1 CKGGRFEELVTEELN
16 NCSKVDGNLEFINM
30 AEVPLSMN
38 LLTSVRRIKGALR
51 IENSPA
57 FTTFTYLPN
66 LRKIENKG
74 EGPALT
80 VENNENLEDID
91 FPSLTNF
98 SSKHPPWIVIR
109 NNPVLVL
116 SGRFGEMLRGL
127 KQKHKQLVVLDD
139 ASSILENAT
148 WNMDGNITTD
158 ASSDIYSGSR
168 NWIFVVVA
176 ILLVILVPLLC
187 CATMCKLKGKQL
199 FRYGTRMSNFLPYP
213 NYNLNE
219 KQRLVLRSL
228 CEDVLTMNT
237 LSWRTEELGLLC
249 QHEKD
254 CKCEKIEK
262 VLKRYENI
270 IKENMIQVAENGS
283 LSLVLGDTPR
293 ASKSQRLISERI
305 QKMLVMKHVVLIGT
319 EDDPSCVLP
328 KIPTTPGKDRTYE
341 YDTTKMTLR
350 FKNSME
356 VSNNS
361 RRFEYDAEFTSENK
375 TRLFKLEFVYFV
387 WGSLDLNVNVEELL
401 RLLQFCKIPGH
412 SLCVSNR
419 HKEVFSLLNL
429 FYSFVVRAETPV
441 QLTDVFK
448 IHNAKC
454 NGCMLDRHEMIF
466 SMKFLLVWGI
476 QSGALPKLHQAA
488 NSWLDTYDGMA
499 AFQKIHPN
507 VVSFHPFFIPDLFPE
522 DMEEIVKAGGCDPP
536 KFSDRMEYLM
546 RDRFTYQA
554 EGVDVTDFEKNVEVG
569 KKKRLELEKSLGIDR
584 QTTTTM
590 MEVQPDE
597 EEATI
602 GSKKRRKDE
611 AEDYWASKEKQILEL
626 KAKREGRKMVQPESS
641 RIPSTEPSKE
651 KVETVQNINKQTE
664 HGSSPAEAL
673 ARFIDKGLDKAPTN
687 PSKEKLPGLGQQ
699 VSKTPIGKPSVPQES
714 AKAPSKDTVIGAKGM
729 PTPAVGKVGSTPA
742 NLAKNP
748 NIALPKSIRI
758 LATAQ
763 TPRIRPAVIPI
774 HQVVPK
780 AKSQGKLPGQ
790 IQSPRLSKDMKR

>member
-1 CKGGRFEELVTEELN
+1 MSYFGSVMRKKCKGGRFEELVTEELN
-16 NCSKVDGNLEFINM
+16 NCSKVEGNLEFINM

-38 LLTSVRRIKGALR
+38 LLASVQKIKGALR

-57 FTTFTYLPN
+57 FTTFPYLSK
-66 LRKIENKG
+66 LRRIENAG
-74 EGPALT
+74 EGDFDDIGISIVHRPALT

-91 FPSLTNF
+91 FPSLKYLK
-98 SSKHPPWIVIR
+98 SKNPPWIVIR

-116 SGRFGEMLRGL
+116 SGRFGEKLRDL

-148 WNMDGNITTD
+148 YIMDGNIT
-158 ASSDIYSGSR
+158 AG
-168 NWIFVVVA
+168 
-176 ILLVILVPLLC
+176 
-187 CATMCKLKGKQL
+187 
-199 FRYGTRMSNFLPYP
+199 
-213 NYNLNE
+213 
-219 KQRLVLRSL
+219 
-228 CEDVLTMNT
+228 
-237 LSWRTEELGLLC
+237 
-249 QHEKD
+249 
-254 CKCEKIEK
+254 EKIEK

-429 FYSFVVRAETPV
+429 FYSFVVRAETPI

-522 DMEEIVKAGGCDPP
+522 DMEEIVKGGGCDPP
-536 KFSDRMEYLM
+536 KFSD
-546 RDRFTYQA
+546 
-554 EGVDVTDFEKNVEVG
+554 
-569 KKKRLELEKSLGIDR
+569 
-584 QTTTTM
+584 
-590 MEVQPDE
+590 
-597 EEATI
+597 
-602 GSKKRRKDE
+602 
-611 AEDYWASKEKQILEL
+611 
-626 KAKREGRKMVQPESS
+626 
-641 RIPSTEPSKE
+641 
-651 KVETVQNINKQTE
+651 
-664 HGSSPAEAL
+664 
-673 ARFIDKGLDKAPTN
+673 
-687 PSKEKLPGLGQQ
+687 
-699 VSKTPIGKPSVPQES
+699 
-714 AKAPSKDTVIGAKGM
+714 
-729 PTPAVGKVGSTPA
+729 
-742 NLAKNP
+742 
-748 NIALPKSIRI
+748 
-758 LATAQ
+758 
-763 TPRIRPAVIPI
+763 
-774 HQVVPK
+774 
-780 AKSQGKLPGQ
+780 
-790 IQSPRLSKDMKR
+790 